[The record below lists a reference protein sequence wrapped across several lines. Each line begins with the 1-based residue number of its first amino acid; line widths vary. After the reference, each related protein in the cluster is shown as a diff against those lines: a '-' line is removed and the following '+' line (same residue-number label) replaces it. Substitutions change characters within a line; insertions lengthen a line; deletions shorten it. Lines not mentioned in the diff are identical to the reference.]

1 MEVSIPRPTRNL
13 NNKGVPQKFRTITE
27 LPTCNFA
34 VSIFCSIKSGCG
46 PCKYSHPPVLI
57 GTSFLSFECIS

>member
-46 PCKYSHPPVLI
+46 PFKYFPPHPQ
-57 GTSFLSFECIS
+57 S